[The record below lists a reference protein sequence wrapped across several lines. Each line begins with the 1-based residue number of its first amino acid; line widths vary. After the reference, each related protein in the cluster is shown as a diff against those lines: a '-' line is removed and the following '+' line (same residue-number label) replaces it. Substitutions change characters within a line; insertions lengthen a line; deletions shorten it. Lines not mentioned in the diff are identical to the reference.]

1 MDVIGNAPGLMP
13 DHTYKARGKKVSLAK
28 GISLFLVD
36 RLIK

>member
-1 MDVIGNAPGLMP
+1 MNVTGNVPGLMP
-13 DHTYKARGKKVSLAK
+13 DHAYKAWGKKVSLAK